1 MIFSWLQA
9 ALIIF
14 LAGGL
19 AFAAGPL
26 LGSVILAPRY
36 SGGAMGEPYECG
48 LPTHGGSFA
57 NFGINYYFYAIVFL
71 AFEVAILY
79 LFPVSTWFTVRGA
92 RPGVED
98 PGVSVRPGIGG
109 CLFPAKGVFEWPRR
123 IQISPG
129 GNRRPGGADFHPRG
143 AAHRGR
149 VPRHVHW
156 PMTFGLACCAIE
168 MMAVVWPA

>member
-71 AFEVAILY
+71 AFEVDILY
-79 LFPVSTWFTVRGA
+79 LFPVSTWFTH
-92 RPGVED
+92 
-98 PGVSVRPGIGG
+98 SVGFAPVWKILVF
-109 CLFPAKGVFEWPRR
+109 LFVLGLAVVYFQRKGVFEWPRR
-123 IQISPG
+123 IQISP
-129 GNRRPGGADFHPRG
+129 RR
-143 AAHRGR
+143 
-149 VPRHVHW
+149 
-156 PMTFGLACCAIE
+156 
-168 MMAVVWPA
+168 